1 MLRVHIMC
9 WLMKFDVK
17 VVLVREY
24 DRTDIVENRQ
34 KDPKKIE
41 QKVIFDLIKVI
52 FDRVAKT
59 V

>member
-34 KDPKKIE
+34 KDQKKIE

>member
-34 KDPKKIE
+34 KDQKKME